1 MFKII
6 SENKVANEIRELIKN
21 AGNNVKNGLDH
32 YEQFEYVYE
41 YMNFARKCGT
51 LSRKTLDKLWK
62 ELQMAT
68 KKIVHD
74 Q

>member
-6 SENKVANEIRELIKN
+6 SENKVVNEIRELINN
-21 AGNNVKNGLDH
+21 AENNVENGLDQH
-32 YEQFEYVYE
+32 EQFEYVYS

-68 KKIVHD
+68 KI
-74 Q
+74 